1 MTGIAPGGWMPYA
14 ERNFAQQM
22 MTDSWRHA
30 TPRFGEVGG
39 DVNLPEQ
46 ALLYDLEV
54 KANGKLC
61 SRIWQQEG
69 SCVGAA
75 GARSYTQSMC
85 GDKIHR
91 NTGEEIKDLCPW
103 PTWGIGRKIGGL
115 NSRGAG
121 SFGAAQAKA
130 VESWGMLPAD
140 DPRLPQPTNRDG
152 WLVWSSKIEL
162 DFSAPRYWP
171 VPESELAPTAD
182 DHQIAHVARITTLDE
197 LWQAFAQGYGV
208 TCASMFGTK
217 AKVRGGYLVGEW
229 TTNWAHQMSWSGYV
243 TIKRATSELPA
254 GKLIA
259 VDNQWGPQ
267 AHVCPTLQQRGVLG
281 SFWITEAT
289 AKKILGRRDTE
300 VFAHGNTEDFP
311 AREIDW
317 DDLGMG

>member
-1 MTGIAPGGWMPYA
+1 MSVAPGGWLPYD

-22 MTDSWRHA
+22 MSDSWRHA

-39 DVNLPEQ
+39 DVDLPEQ

-85 GDKIHR
+85 GDKVHR
-91 NTGEEIKDLCPW
+91 HTGEEIKDLCPW

-130 VESWGMLPAD
+130 VETWGMLPAD
-140 DPRLPQPTNRDG
+140 DARLPQPTNRDG

-171 VPESELAPTAD
+171 VPESELAPTAGN
-182 DHQIAHVARITTLDE
+182 HQSAHQSE
-197 LWQAFAQGYGV
+197 N
-208 TCASMFGTK
+208 CAAGAHRHSL
-217 AKVRGGYLVGEW
+217 RVGQCVGNDG
-229 TTNWAHQMSWSGYV
+229 TTNGRYEVQHDEPEMAEDAFQGW
-243 TIKRATSELPA
+243 TEREE
-254 GKLIA
+254 
-259 VDNQWGPQ
+259 
-267 AHVCPTLQQRGVLG
+267 HVHV
-281 SFWITEAT
+281 E
-289 AKKILGRRDTE
+289 RDVQE
-300 VFAHGNTEDFP
+300 
-311 AREIDW
+311 
-317 DDLGMG
+317 